1 MLTVI
6 IPVYKV
12 EKTLQRCVESVT
24 QQTYGSLDILLVDDG
39 SPDKCPLLCE
49 QWAKRD
55 NRIRVIHKSNGG
67 LSSARNAALDM
78 AKGDFVTFVDSDDYI
93 DKDTYDKV
101 IQAFT
106 ADVDIVEYPVW
117 RFYGSQK
124 QSKLT
129 FKETI
134 YNSAN
139 DYWLKGKAYE
149 HSYAWNK
156 IYRRKLFE
164 DIRFPVGKLFEDIH
178 TLPLILHKAKA
189 VKTVGCGLYYY
200 CYNPNGI
207 INTSGGDGLR
217 QLLSGHLS
225 NFAPICN
232 EEYYLNVL
240 NIQLDV
246 CRMTG
251 DKPTLNSLR
260 IKHPWRQGLKNGLKL
275 SLLNII
281 GLKNL
286 CAIYTYLYIIKKGKQ

>member
-24 QQTYGSLDILLVDDG
+24 LQTYGGLDILLVDDG
-39 SPDKCPLLCE
+39 SPDKCPQLCE
-49 QWAKRD
+49 QLAKHD
-55 NRIRVIHKSNGG
+55 DRIRVIHKSKGG

-78 AKGDFVTFVDSDDYI
+78 AKGDFITFVDSDDYLE
-93 DKDTYDKV
+93 KDTYAKV
-101 IQAFT
+101 MEAFT
-106 ADVDIVEYPVW
+106 TDVDMVEYPAW
-117 RFYGSQK
+117 RFYGSQR

-129 FKETI
+129 FKETL
-134 YNSAN
+134 YNSAD
-139 DYWLKGKAYE
+139 DYWIKGKAYE

-164 DIRFPVGKLFEDIH
+164 GVRYPVGKVFEDVY
-178 TLPLILHKAKA
+178 TLPLILRKARA

-200 CYNPNGI
+200 CDNPKGI
-207 INTSGGDGLR
+207 INTSGGEGLR
-217 QLLSGHLS
+217 QLLEGHLQH
-225 NFAPICN
+225 FAPICD

-251 DKPTLNSLR
+251 DKPTLNCLR
-260 IKHPWRQGLKNGLKL
+260 IKHPWRHGLKNGLKL
-275 SLLNII
+275 TMLNVI

-286 CAIYTYLYIIKKGKQ
+286 CAIYTYLYIIKNGRQ